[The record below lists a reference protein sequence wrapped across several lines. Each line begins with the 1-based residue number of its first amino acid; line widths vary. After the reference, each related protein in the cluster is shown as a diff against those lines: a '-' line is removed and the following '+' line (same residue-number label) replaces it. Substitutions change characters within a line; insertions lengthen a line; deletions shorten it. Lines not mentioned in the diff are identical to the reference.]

1 VFIKASNGVNEHE
14 TCRLDDRGV
23 ESRRRCPG
31 KPGALDRI
39 VDRVQNPGSPHAG
52 PASPAA
58 RGSIRF
64 VSRPGVRQAPADD
77 EIRSDVDTTGLL
89 QPVDDVAALLA
100 QAEVDARQGDLL
112 TGE

>member
-1 VFIKASNGVNEHE
+1 MKRVAWMIVASSLV
-14 TCRLDDRGV
+14 V
-23 ESRRRCPG
+23 
-31 KPGALDRI
+31 GALASRVPSTGI